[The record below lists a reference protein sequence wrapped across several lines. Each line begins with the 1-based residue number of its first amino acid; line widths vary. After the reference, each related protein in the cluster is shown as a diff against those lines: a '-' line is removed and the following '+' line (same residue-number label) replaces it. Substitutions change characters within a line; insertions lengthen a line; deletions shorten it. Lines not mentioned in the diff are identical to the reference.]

1 MSVYWYVDRLIYSYE
16 DNGVFI
22 HGSIEWKGG
31 ADMRGEEP

>member
-31 ADMRGEEP
+31 AE